1 MPHDVAGAIETLHS
15 SIVIYIMDGTR
26 GLSSR
31 RVVLA
36 FSVGVSGEGRVLR
49 LVCIG
54 QQSLLGG
61 VADGSS
67 DRFWR
72 LDATLVSTLLL
83 IMDYIIVYIY
93 TLVFT
98 RGFCESSRSTRE
110 RRILSRETVKKL
122 YFYAPAALIMNIH
135 IIQATSTHYLSNP
148 MSSSTLPASSARST
162 YKRSRAGHSTIA
174 SSGRR
179 RQSSR

>member
-1 MPHDVAGAIETLHS
+1 MPHNVAGLIETLHS

-83 IMDYIIVYIY
+83 IYHSVHIHTSIYQRLCEVVGRRASDSNIIAGDREE
-93 TLVFT
+93 TLLLRP
-98 RGFCESSRSTRE
+98 RGPHHEYSH
-110 RRILSRETVKKL
+110 
-122 YFYAPAALIMNIH
+122 N
-135 IIQATSTHYLSNP
+135 TST
-148 MSSSTLPASSARST
+148 
-162 YKRSRAGHSTIA
+162 
-174 SSGRR
+174 
-179 RQSSR
+179 

>member
-83 IMDYIIVYIY
+83 IMDYTIVYIY
-93 TLVFT
+93 TLVLSQ
-98 RGFCESSRSTRE
+98 RLCEVVGRRAT
-110 RRILSRETVKKL
+110 RILSRETVKKL

-135 IIQATSTHYLSNP
+135 IIQAPSTHYLDKH
-148 MSSSTLPASSARST
+148 MASTRPLAGARST
-162 YKRSRAGHSTIA
+162 YKRSRAGQSTRA

-179 RQSSR
+179 RQTSR

>member
-15 SIVIYIMDGTR
+15 SIVIYIMDMTR

-72 LDATLVSTLLL
+72 LDVTLVSTLWLIYHSVHIHTSIYQRLCDVVGRRVSDSIIAGDREETLL
-83 IMDYIIVYIY
+83 
-93 TLVFT
+93 LRP
-98 RGFCESSRSTRE
+98 RGPHHGYSH
-110 RRILSRETVKKL
+110 
-122 YFYAPAALIMNIH
+122 N
-135 IIQATSTHYLSNP
+135 TST
-148 MSSSTLPASSARST
+148 
-162 YKRSRAGHSTIA
+162 
-174 SSGRR
+174 
-179 RQSSR
+179 

>member
-83 IMDYIIVYIY
+83 IYGLHIVYIY
-93 TLVFT
+93 ILVFT
-98 RGFCESSRSTRE
+98 RGFCEVVGRRASDSNIIAGDRE
-110 RRILSRETVKKL
+110 ETL
-122 YFYAPAALIMNIH
+122 LLRPRGPHHEYSHN
-135 IIQATSTHYLSNP
+135 TST
-148 MSSSTLPASSARST
+148 
-162 YKRSRAGHSTIA
+162 
-174 SSGRR
+174 
-179 RQSSR
+179 

>member
-15 SIVIYIMDGTR
+15 SIVIYIMDGTP

-98 RGFCESSRSTRE
+98 RGFCEVVGRRASDSNIIAGDRE
-110 RRILSRETVKKL
+110 ETL
-122 YFYAPAALIMNIH
+122 LLRPRGPHHEYSHN
-135 IIQATSTHYLSNP
+135 TST
-148 MSSSTLPASSARST
+148 
-162 YKRSRAGHSTIA
+162 
-174 SSGRR
+174 
-179 RQSSR
+179 

>member
-1 MPHDVAGAIETLHS
+1 MPHDVAGAIETHHS

-83 IMDYIIVYIY
+83 IYGLHHSVHIHTSIIEA
-93 TLVFT
+93 
-98 RGFCESSRSTRE
+98 FC
-110 RRILSRETVKKL
+110 K
-122 YFYAPAALIMNIH
+122 
-135 IIQATSTHYLSNP
+135 
-148 MSSSTLPASSARST
+148 
-162 YKRSRAGHSTIA
+162 
-174 SSGRR
+174 
-179 RQSSR
+179 

>member
-1 MPHDVAGAIETLHS
+1 MRRAVRRRGLGNYSINHHLADVHVMPHDVAGAIETLHS

-36 FSVGVSGEGRVLR
+36 SSVGVSGEGGVLR

-83 IMDYIIVYIY
+83 FIIVCIYI
-93 TLVFT
+93 LVLP
-98 RGFCESSRSTRE
+98 E
-110 RRILSRETVKKL
+110 
-122 YFYAPAALIMNIH
+122 AL
-135 IIQATSTHYLSNP
+135 
-148 MSSSTLPASSARST
+148 
-162 YKRSRAGHSTIA
+162 
-174 SSGRR
+174 
-179 RQSSR
+179 

>member
-15 SIVIYIMDGTR
+15 SIVIYIMDGTP

-61 VADGSS
+61 VADASS

-72 LDATLVSTLLL
+72 LDATLVSTLWL
-83 IMDYIIVYIY
+83 IYHSVHIHTSII
-93 TLVFT
+93 TEAF
-98 RGFCESSRSTRE
+98 
-110 RRILSRETVKKL
+110 VK
-122 YFYAPAALIMNIH
+122 
-135 IIQATSTHYLSNP
+135 
-148 MSSSTLPASSARST
+148 
-162 YKRSRAGHSTIA
+162 
-174 SSGRR
+174 
-179 RQSSR
+179 

>member
-83 IMDYIIVYIY
+83 IMDYTIVYIY
-93 TLVFT
+93 TLVLSQRLCEVVGRRASDSNIIAGDREET
-98 RGFCESSRSTRE
+98 LLLRPRGPHHEYSH
-110 RRILSRETVKKL
+110 
-122 YFYAPAALIMNIH
+122 N
-135 IIQATSTHYLSNP
+135 TST
-148 MSSSTLPASSARST
+148 
-162 YKRSRAGHSTIA
+162 
-174 SSGRR
+174 
-179 RQSSR
+179 

>member
-1 MPHDVAGAIETLHS
+1 MPHNVAGLIETLHS

-49 LVCIG
+49 LVCVG
-54 QQSLLGG
+54 QQCLLGG

-83 IMDYIIVYIY
+83 IMDYTIVYIY

-98 RGFCESSRSTRE
+98 R
-110 RRILSRETVKKL
+110 LL
-122 YFYAPAALIMNIH
+122 
-135 IIQATSTHYLSNP
+135 
-148 MSSSTLPASSARST
+148 
-162 YKRSRAGHSTIA
+162 
-174 SSGRR
+174 
-179 RQSSR
+179 

>member
-31 RVVLA
+31 RVA

-83 IMDYIIVYIY
+83 IYGLHHSVHIHTSIYQRLCEVVGRRASDSNIIAGDREE
-93 TLVFT
+93 TLLLRP
-98 RGFCESSRSTRE
+98 RGPHHEYSH
-110 RRILSRETVKKL
+110 
-122 YFYAPAALIMNIH
+122 N
-135 IIQATSTHYLSNP
+135 TST
-148 MSSSTLPASSARST
+148 
-162 YKRSRAGHSTIA
+162 
-174 SSGRR
+174 
-179 RQSSR
+179 

>member
-15 SIVIYIMDGTR
+15 SIVIHIMDGTP

-72 LDATLVSTLLL
+72 LDVTLVSTLLL
-83 IMDYIIVYIY
+83 IYGHHSVHIHTSII
-93 TLVFT
+93 TEAF
-98 RGFCESSRSTRE
+98 
-110 RRILSRETVKKL
+110 VK
-122 YFYAPAALIMNIH
+122 
-135 IIQATSTHYLSNP
+135 
-148 MSSSTLPASSARST
+148 
-162 YKRSRAGHSTIA
+162 
-174 SSGRR
+174 
-179 RQSSR
+179 

>member
-83 IMDYIIVYIY
+83 IYGLHHSVHIHTSIYQRLCEVVGRRASDSNIIAGDREE
-93 TLVFT
+93 TLLLRP
-98 RGFCESSRSTRE
+98 RGPHHEYSH
-110 RRILSRETVKKL
+110 
-122 YFYAPAALIMNIH
+122 N
-135 IIQATSTHYLSNP
+135 TST
-148 MSSSTLPASSARST
+148 
-162 YKRSRAGHSTIA
+162 
-174 SSGRR
+174 
-179 RQSSR
+179 

>member
-1 MPHDVAGAIETLHS
+1 MPHNVAGAIETLHS
-15 SIVIYIMDGTR
+15 SIVIYIMDGTP

-93 TLVFT
+93 TLVLSQ
-98 RGFCESSRSTRE
+98 RLCE
-110 RRILSRETVKKL
+110 VV
-122 YFYAPAALIMNIH
+122 
-135 IIQATSTHYLSNP
+135 
-148 MSSSTLPASSARST
+148 
-162 YKRSRAGHSTIA
+162 
-174 SSGRR
+174 GRR
-179 RQSSR
+179 ASDSNIIAGDREETLLLRPRGPYHE